1 MIEYNYDFLHEPV
14 FVLSSGS
21 FIKSL
26 LITATSVPWLRSQL
40 CRETNFM
47 NRFNQFC
54 LSLTLMV
61 GISACSESTKPGANN
76 KIDSAA
82 AAKPAAATIDS
93 QRLSD
98 IVKVLASDE
107 FEGRAPGGPGEAK
120 TITFLVEQFQSIGLE
135 PGGVDGTWTQSVPL
149 IHTQLAQNGK
159 LSVAIGDT
167 SQTWQQGI
175 DVAISTARAVDK
187 VDINAAPLVFVGFG
201 ASAPERDWD
210 DFGDIDLK
218 GKVAVFLVN
227 DPDFSASA
235 DEPVAGRFGNK
246 RMTYYG
252 RWTYKYEEA
261 ARRGALAALV
271 IHENKAAGYGWNVAA
286 SSPGEKFALAQ
297 TSGPLPPLLQ
307 GWLHYDAAT
316 ALFAAAGLDLAEQR
330 QRARRDDFS
339 AFELPHVSLSAAFE
353 VALEKIESQNV
364 LARLPGTTQA
374 DETLMVSSHW
384 DAYGQGKPDAQ
395 GLTVRPGA
403 NDDALGTA
411 GVIELARVL
420 KAGTPMARSV
430 VFAVWT
436 AEESGL
442 LGSAAYATQPIY
454 PLHSTVANFTLDILQ
469 TAGPARDVILVGE
482 GQSDL
487 EDDLVRAA
495 ALQSRVVTPENLPEN
510 GLFFRA
516 DHFSLARQGVP
527 VLLIMGIAGGADL
540 VEGGRAAG
548 DQWIADY
555 TGNCYHQT
563 CDAWSADWDLRGAI
577 DDIELFHSIL
587 RELGDSTRWPQWKAG
602 SEFRAT
608 RAQTNDLRATP

>member
-1 MIEYNYDFLHEPV
+1 
-14 FVLSSGS
+14 
-21 FIKSL
+21 
-26 LITATSVPWLRSQL
+26 
-40 CRETNFM
+40 M
-47 NRFNQFC
+47 NRFNQFS

-61 GISACSESTKPGANN
+61 GISACSEITTSVVDN
-76 KIDSAA
+76 KIDNAAVVETAA
-82 AAKPAAATIDS
+82 AAIDS

-120 TITFLVEQFQSIGLE
+120 TIAFLVEQFQSLGLE
-135 PGGVDGTWTQSVPL
+135 PGGVDGTWTHSVPL
-149 IHTQLAQNGK
+149 IHTQLAQNGNV
-159 LSVAIGDT
+159 SIATGD
-167 SQTWQQGI
+167 SKQTWQQGI
-175 DVAISTARAVDK
+175 DVEVSTARAVET
-187 VDINAAPLVFVGFG
+187 VDIDGAPLVFVGFG

-210 DFGDIDLK
+210 DFGDIDLT

-227 DPDFSASA
+227 DPDFSATA
-235 DEPVAGRFGNK
+235 EEPVAGRFGNK

-271 IHENKAAGYGWNVAA
+271 IHEDKAAGYGWNVAS
-286 SSPGEKFALAQ
+286 SSPGEQFTLAQ

-316 ALFAAAGLDLAEQR
+316 ALFAAAGLDLVEQR
-330 QRARRDDFS
+330 QSARRDDFS
-339 AFELPHVSLSAAFE
+339 AFELPQVSLSARFN
-353 VALEKIESQNV
+353 VALERIDSQNV
-364 LARLPGTTQA
+364 LALLPGSTQA

-384 DAYGQGKPDAQ
+384 DAYGQGEPDAL
-395 GLTVRPGA
+395 GRTVRPGA

-442 LGSAAYATQPIY
+442 LGSSAYAMKPIY

-487 EDDLVRAA
+487 EEDLRRAA

-540 VEGGRAAG
+540 VDGGRVAG

-563 CDAWSADWDLRGAI
+563 CDAWSADWDLRGAVE
-577 DDIELFHSIL
+577 DIELFHTLL
-587 RELGDSTRWPQWKAG
+587 RDLGDSTRWPQWKAG
-602 SEFRAT
+602 SEFRAI
-608 RAQTNDLRATP
+608 RAETNHLRATQPPL